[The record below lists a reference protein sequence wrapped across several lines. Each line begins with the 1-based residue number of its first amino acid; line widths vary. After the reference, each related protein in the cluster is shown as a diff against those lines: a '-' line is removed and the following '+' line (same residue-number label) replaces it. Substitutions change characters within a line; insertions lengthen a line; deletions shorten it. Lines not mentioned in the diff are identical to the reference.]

1 MKISNKEK
9 DYISIIIAI
18 LFFAGIIWLLTGAI
32 FYVAS
37 LFAEYT
43 TNQDI
48 NKYYTEEQVK
58 LEMKYLAMW
67 DYTEKMTDEE
77 YSKTFFKGEICGKK

>member
-9 DYISIIIAI
+9 DYISIFVIAI
-18 LFFAGIIWLLTGAI
+18 IIGAIIWLLTGAI

-58 LEMKYLAMW
+58 LEMKYLEMW
-67 DYTEKMTDEE
+67 NYTENMSEQE
-77 YSKTFFKGEICGKK
+77 YSETFFKGE

>member
-9 DYISIIIAI
+9 DYISIFVVAIIIGA
-18 LFFAGIIWLLTGAI
+18 IIWLLTGAI

-67 DYTEKMTDEE
+67 NYTENMSEQE
-77 YSKTFFKGEICGKK
+77 YSETFFKGE